1 MEWWAWLIIFWAVFA
16 CGAGCRRGLHSRRR
30 REGHR
35 IRGEESPHAGQIQ
48 ARTHGV
54 SVEPPLPPA
63 AAQRTPTV
71 AAATAA
77 PARESVEV
85 LSRGEP
91 PQREAPFERLRREF
105 VEGVITVEEYERAI
119 DQMDPRELR

>member
-1 MEWWAWLIIFWAVFA
+1 MEWWAWLIIISAVFA
-16 CGAGCRRGLHSRRR
+16 CGAGRRRGLHSRRR

-54 SVEPPLPPA
+54 SVEPPLPP
-63 AAQRTPTV
+63 

>member
-1 MEWWAWLIIFWAVFA
+1 M
-16 CGAGCRRGLHSRRR
+16 
-30 REGHR
+30 
-35 IRGEESPHAGQIQ
+35 
-48 ARTHGV
+48 HGV

-63 AAQRTPTV
+63 AAQRTPIV

-85 LSRGEP
+85 LRGGEP

-119 DQMDPRELR
+119 DQLDLRDLR

>member
-1 MEWWAWLIIFWAVFA
+1 MEWWVLLILFWVVFGS
-16 CGAGCRRGLHSRRR
+16 GAGTLRGLHSRRR

-35 IRGEESPHAGQIQ
+35 IRGEQSPHAGQIQ
-48 ARTHGV
+48 AQMHGV

-71 AAATAA
+71 AAATAT

-85 LSRGEP
+85 LRRGEP

-119 DQMDPRELR
+119 EQLDPRDLR

>member
-35 IRGEESPHAGQIQ
+35 IRGEESPHAGRIPAQ
-48 ARTHGV
+48 THGV
-54 SVEPPLPPA
+54 SVEPD
-63 AAQRTPTV
+63 
-71 AAATAA
+71 
-77 PARESVEV
+77 AREGVEV
-85 LSRGEP
+85 LRGGEP
-91 PQREAPFERLRREF
+91 PQREAPLERLRREF

-119 DQMDPRELR
+119 DQLDPRDLR